1 MYPAIELFKF
11 RTILGRYL
19 SKKGMKMHMTSNFWR
34 IIPRASTEAVEER
47 VWDGEKTGQTMEGKV
62 LREGSEPSP
71 KESLYIDMPRKA
83 AAVSGVRILARLVSS
98 NETCS
103 SRRCRYT
110 SPQLMVIGW
119 RRGSRGHALP

>member
-1 MYPAIELFKF
+1 MYPAIELFKS

-62 LREGSEPSP
+62 LR
-71 KESLYIDMPRKA
+71 
-83 AAVSGVRILARLVSS
+83 
-98 NETCS
+98 
-103 SRRCRYT
+103 
-110 SPQLMVIGW
+110 
-119 RRGSRGHALP
+119 